1 MCWAVEPQSAHLALR
16 FNQRYPLAMN
26 ARIATLMVHTSPLDQ
41 PGIGDAGGMNIY
53 VAESAERMA
62 AMGVE
67 VDIFTRRTNSKVA
80 DIVQVSPGVRVIQLN
95 VGPLTGVTKE
105 ELPKLNSAIADEFT
119 KKLSGETK
127 YDLIHSHYWIS
138 GKVAMIASKALKI
151 PFVHTMHTMA
161 RVKNLNL
168 AEGEIPEPMIRVQGE
183 TQVVAAAQALIA
195 NTDAEAASLVSLYEA
210 CPDIVHVVTPGV
222 DLYNFTPG
230 AGRLAARKVIGIDS
244 DAHVITFVGRIQ
256 PHKGPELLI
265 RATAELVSHSPHL
278 RPKLRVFIVGGASG
292 ANGSEVER
300 LKELV
305 NWLGIDDVISFSPP
319 VPRTELPNWY
329 RAADLVCVPSYSES
343 FGLVALEAQACGTP
357 VVATAVGGLRT
368 AVADGI
374 SGVLVDGHDPRAWS
388 SVLARLLQEPQRRVL
403 LSMGAIEH
411 ASHFGWDATARGT
424 LDIYD
429 QVLTEAARVNKSIG

>member
-1 MCWAVEPQSAHLALR
+1 MNRRV
-16 FNQRYPLAMN
+16 AM
-26 ARIATLMVHTSPLDQ
+26 LMVHSCPLEQ
-41 PGIGDAGGMNIY
+41 AGIGDAGGMNIY
-53 VAESAERMA
+53 VAESAARMA
-62 AMGVE
+62 AQGVE
-67 VDIFTRRTNSKVA
+67 VDIFTRRDHLDLPAV
-80 DIVQVSPGVRVIQLN
+80 VELSPGVN
-95 VGPLTGVTKE
+95 VHHLDAGHDLHWTKE
-105 ELPKLNSAIADEFT
+105 QVPAHFNELTAEF
-119 KKLSGETK
+119 KKALSSDQS
-127 YDLIHSHYWIS
+127 YDLIHSHYWLS
-138 GKVAMIASKALKI
+138 GKVAMPVARELKL
-151 PFVHTMHTMA
+151 PLVHTMHTMA

-168 AEGEIPEPMIRVQGE
+168 AEGERPEPMIRVQGE
-183 TQVVAAAQALIA
+183 TQIVAAASALTA
-195 NTDAEAASLVSLYEA
+195 NTDAEAASLVSLYDA
-210 CPDIVHVVTPGV
+210 CPDTVHLVTPGV

-230 AGRLAARKVIGIDS
+230 AGRAAARKVIGIEADT
-244 DAHVITFVGRIQ
+244 HVITFVGRIQ
-256 PHKGPELLI
+256 PHKGPEIFI
-265 RATAELVSHSPHL
+265 RAIAEMISHSPHL
-278 RPKLRVFIVGGASG
+278 RPKLRVFIIGGASG
-292 ANGSEVER
+292 INGSEVER

-305 NWLGIDDVISFSPP
+305 NWLNIADVISFLPP

-429 QVLTEAARVNKSIG
+429 QVITDAARVNKSIG

>member
-1 MCWAVEPQSAHLALR
+1 M
-16 FNQRYPLAMN
+16 AM
-26 ARIATLMVHTSPLDQ
+26 LMVHSCPLEQ
-41 PGIGDAGGMNIY
+41 AGIGDAGGMNIY
-53 VAESAERMA
+53 VAESAARMA
-62 AMGVE
+62 AQGVE
-67 VDIFTRRTNSKVA
+67 VDIFTRRDHLDLPEV
-80 DIVQVSPGVRVIQLN
+80 VELSPGVN
-95 VGPLTGVTKE
+95 VHHLDAGHDLHWTKE
-105 ELPKLNSAIADEFT
+105 QVPAHFNELTAEF
-119 KKLSGETK
+119 KKALSSDQS
-127 YDLIHSHYWIS
+127 YDLIHSHYWLS
-138 GKVAMIASKALKI
+138 GKVAMPVAKDLKL
-151 PFVHTMHTMA
+151 PLVHTMHTMA

-168 AEGEIPEPMIRVQGE
+168 AEGERPEPMIRVQGE
-183 TQVVAAAQALIA
+183 TQIVAAASALTA
-195 NTDAEAASLVSLYEA
+195 NTDAEAASLVSLYDA
-210 CPDIVHVVTPGV
+210 CPDTVHLVTPGV

-230 AGRLAARKVIGIDS
+230 AGRAAARKVIGIEADT
-244 DAHVITFVGRIQ
+244 HVITFVGRIQ
-256 PHKGPELLI
+256 PHKGPEILI
-265 RATAELVSHSPHL
+265 RAIAEALSHSPLL
-278 RPKLRVFIVGGASG
+278 RPKLRVFIIGGASG
-292 ANGSEVER
+292 VNGSEVER

-305 NWLGIDDVISFSPP
+305 SWLNIADVVSFLPP

-429 QVLTEAARVNKSIG
+429 QVITDAARVNKSIG